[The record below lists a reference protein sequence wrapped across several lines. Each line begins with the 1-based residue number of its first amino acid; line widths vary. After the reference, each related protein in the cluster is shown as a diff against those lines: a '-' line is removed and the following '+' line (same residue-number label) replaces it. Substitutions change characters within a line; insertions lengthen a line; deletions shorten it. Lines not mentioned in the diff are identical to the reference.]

1 MEMIGKG
8 EIDMTNFGPDV
19 AGLFIV
25 LMLILTLVS
34 LLAITFWYF
43 SPGHFKPADK
53 DRHKLVIEV

>member
-19 AGLFIV
+19 AGLLIV

-34 LLAITFWYF
+34 LLAITIWYF

-53 DRHKLVIEV
+53 DQNDLLIQV